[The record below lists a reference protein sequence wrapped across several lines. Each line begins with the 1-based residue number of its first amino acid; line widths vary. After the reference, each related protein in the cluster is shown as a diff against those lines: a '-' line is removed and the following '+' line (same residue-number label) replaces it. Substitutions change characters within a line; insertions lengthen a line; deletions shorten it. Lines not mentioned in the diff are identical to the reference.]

1 MNIVDGFKISRSSI
15 WPSKKPR
22 FHRDDSSSS
31 SSNGF
36 RFRMNNYIIAIL
48 IGFLFIGNVNSMI
61 FERKI
66 TFHTKFYL
74 IEQFGFEDQGTID
87 LRVSNLNFKGTAP
100 SAAPVA
106 GGSTATIPPQQ
117 AESKLTLW
125 VCQDREYQSLIGSS
139 PTNFIENKLCNDP
152 SAGNCPIKNQTIT
165 DGLEFHSSI
174 TDSDMYRLIILKCTD
189 DREVTMKLNYILK
202 NPNGH
207 LSKGYLPLPALYRYM
222 AIVMTL
228 LFIGVLAYW
237 IIKRQYLNPVHYILI
252 LIVALRLILVYLTFH
267 YWTNADTVGKFNHIL
282 KYFQNIFFSFTETTF
297 FASLFVLSR
306 GWKIT
311 RQNLTRT
318 ALKSITIILVFLLSV
333 LLFFSFYNDVYYFLS
348 LMILY
353 FFMMPTIFTNITKN
367 IRIVESHAI
376 LARFMEN
383 QITMENISLKKK
395 VFRYLRTTIVLYLG
409 AILFVNSMK
418 IIMVWFLFWISFSIS
433 EPISILMISF
443 LCFTFRPTNV
453 TPNIYQNAQLDEI
466 GISEISRSLEQIINQ
481 NLDPVSLSNIL
492 EIKSFNPSTCFIIQ
506 YPSNRL
512 LRNSYSIA
520 VQE

>member
-1 MNIVDGFKISRSSI
+1 MISNTENTSTSRSLGH
-15 WPSKKPR
+15 R
-22 FHRDDSSSS
+22 FNS
-31 SSNGF
+31 SSNN
-36 RFRMNNYIIAIL
+36 RCNIKINNYIIGIIMIL
-48 IGFLFIGNVNSMI
+48 LMIGNVNSMI
-61 FERKI
+61 FEKKI
-66 TFHTKFYL
+66 TFHSKFFL

-87 LRVSNLNFKGTAP
+87 LQVTNLNFKGQSSTTSTTTTGGGGA
-100 SAAPVA
+100 
-106 GGSTATIPPQQ
+106 GSTTTTNTVPPQQ
-117 AESKLTLW
+117 IESKLTLW

-174 TDSDMYRLIILKCTD
+174 ADSDMYRLIILKCSD
-189 DREVTMKLNYILK
+189 DREVSMKLNYILK

-237 IIKRQYLNPVHYILI
+237 IKKRHFLNPVHYILI
-252 LIVALRLILVYLTFH
+252 LIVALRLILIYLTFH
-267 YWTNADTVGKFNHIL
+267 YWTSADNIGKFNHIL

-383 QITMENISLKKK
+383 QITMENIRLKKK

-443 LCFTFRPTNV
+443 LCFTFRPTNI

-506 YPSNRL
+506 YPSNRSVK
-512 LRNSYSIA
+512 NSYSIA